1 MAALTEENLRVRP
14 PLPGDGFELA
24 GLWRELWDA
33 HEAWGGYAGTKDES
47 VYAEV
52 GRRLDEDARIRGGLP
67 MLGRHVH
74 LVACV
79 QRRVIGQV
87 EGWIER
93 HGVHPLTPTTCE
105 VRSLVVAQTARASG
119 AGRALLEELA
129 RVAVQ
134 RAHGRPLVLAAEVL
148 EANPAQAFYAK
159 LGYTS
164 ASYSYKLTCGQASL
178 LVEESGVSARRAE
191 SRDAT
196 AIAMLEVRLAERRR
210 SLGDLRFDRP
220 RAIEAAFI
228 DAIAMHL
235 GARKGPHDSVELVA
249 YDPQGHVRA
258 SSCVV
263 VSQLDPPFIP
273 TRRALLGRFG
283 VDPTVDPRPYI
294 RALIRAAGR
303 VGVMQGA
310 DMLEVTD
317 LDGPRGPMS
326 EAAGLTGAAPWSRV
340 VERAFGM

>member
-1 MAALTEENLRVRP
+1 MAALTEANLRVRP
-14 PLPGDGFELA
+14 PLPGDGFELS

-33 HEAWGGYAGTKDES
+33 HEAWGGYAGTRDES

-52 GRRLDEDARIRGGLP
+52 SRRLDEDARIRGGLP

-74 LVACV
+74 LVACA

-93 HGVHPLTPTTCE
+93 HGLHPATPTTCE
-105 VRSLVVAQTARASG
+105 VRSLIVSETARGTG
-119 AGRALLEELA
+119 AGRALLDELS
-129 RVAVQ
+129 RVAVA
-134 RAHGRPLVLAAEVL
+134 RAHGRPMLLAAEVL
-148 EANPAQAFYAK
+148 EANPAQSFYAK
-159 LGYTS
+159 LGYTP

-178 LVEESGVSARRAE
+178 LMEEGGVTARRAE

-210 SLGDLRFDRP
+210 ALGDLRFDRP

-235 GARKGPHDSVELVA
+235 GAHKGPHDSVELVSL
-249 YDPQGHVRA
+249 DPQGNVRA
-258 SSCVV
+258 SACVV
-263 VSQLDPPFIP
+263 VSSLDPPFIP
-273 TRRALLGRFG
+273 TRRALAGRFG
-283 VDPTVDPRPYI
+283 LDPTVDPRPHM

-310 DMLEVTD
+310 EMLEVTD
-317 LDGPRGPMS
+317 VDGPNGPLS
-326 EAAGLTGAAPWSRV
+326 QATALTGATPWSRV
-340 VERAFGM
+340 VQRTFGM

>member
-1 MAALTEENLRVRP
+1 M
-14 PLPGDGFELA
+14 PGDGFELA
-24 GLWRELWDA
+24 GLWRELWDT
-33 HEAWGGYAGTKDES
+33 HEAWGGYAGTRDDV

-93 HGVHPLTPTTCE
+93 HGVHPQTPTTCE
-105 VRSLVVAQTARASG
+105 VRSLIVSESARGSG
-119 AGRALLEELA
+119 AGRALLEELS
-129 RVAVQ
+129 RVAVL
-134 RAHGRPLVLAAEVL
+134 RSHGRPMLLAAEVL
-148 EANPAQAFYAK
+148 EANPAQAFYAR
-159 LGYTS
+159 LGYTP
-164 ASYSYKLTCGQASL
+164 ASFSYKLTCAQASL
-178 LVEESGVSARRAE
+178 LVEQPGVSARRAE

-210 SLGDLRFDRP
+210 ALGDLRFDRP

-249 YDPQGHVRA
+249 YDQAGHVHA
-258 SSCVV
+258 SACVV
-263 VSQLDPPFIP
+263 VSSLDPPFIP

-283 VDPTVDPRPYI
+283 VDPAVDPRPFV
-294 RALIRAAGR
+294 RALVRAAGR

-317 LDGPRGPMS
+317 LDGPGGPLS

>member
-33 HEAWGGYAGTKDES
+33 HEAWGGYAGTRDDV

-74 LVACV
+74 LVACL

-93 HGVHPLTPTTCE
+93 HGVHPQTPTTCE
-105 VRSLVVAQTARASG
+105 VRSLVVAQSARGSG

-129 RVAVQ
+129 RIAVS
-134 RAHGRPLVLAAEVL
+134 RSHGRPMVLAAEVL

-159 LGYTS
+159 LGYAP
-164 ASYSYKLTCGQASL
+164 ASYSCKLTCGQASML
-178 LVEESGVSARRAE
+178 TEAAGVSARRAE
-191 SRDAT
+191 SKDAT

-210 SLGDLRFDRP
+210 ALGDMRFDRP

-228 DAIAMHL
+228 DAIAIHL
-235 GARKGPHDSVELVA
+235 GAHKSPHDSVELVA
-249 YDPQGHVRA
+249 FDAYGHVHA
-258 SSCVV
+258 SACVV
-263 VSQLDPPFIP
+263 VSALDPPFIP

-283 VDPTVDPRPYI
+283 VDPAVDPRPYV

-303 VGVMQGA
+303 LGVMQGA
-310 DMLEVTD
+310 DMLEITD
-317 LDGPRGPMS
+317 LDGPRGPLC